1 MPAVSYKILSELRES
16 VVAAFRALRANLLR
30 STLTT
35 LGIIVGVTAVIS
47 IVSLIQG
54 LDRSFTQSL
63 AGLGT
68 NVSYIRKYPWIITMD
83 FWKYRN
89 RRDITLEQAELL
101 VDQVTLAEAAAIT
114 AGSSLP
120 IKWRERTAPMVGVE
134 GHIPSGRIVHNLDP
148 LVGRFFTQIELTER
162 RQVIILGYSV
172 WDNLFE
178 GRDPIGQRVRVG
190 GQPFT
195 VIGIL
200 PERGSILGEDQDNVA
215 IIPLYTLLKSFGARR
230 SMTPTLLSATAEQIP
245 LVEDEARGIMRR
257 IRQVPPGAEDD
268 FAINRQQML
277 VDIFRSLTIGLFA
290 VMVGVAG
297 LALLVGGIGIM
308 NIMLVSVTERTR
320 EIGIRKSVGA
330 KRRDILWQF
339 LVESVVVSGVG
350 GVIGM
355 GLGLA
360 IAFTIAA
367 VSPLPAAAPP
377 WAIAL
382 GLGFSSAV
390 GLFFGLYPASKAARL
405 DPIEALRYE

>member
-1 MPAVSYKILSELRES
+1 
-16 VVAAFRALRANLLR
+16 
-30 STLTT
+30 
-35 LGIIVGVTAVIS
+35 
-47 IVSLIQG
+47 
-54 LDRSFTQSL
+54 
-63 AGLGT
+63 
-68 NVSYIRKYPWIITMD
+68 
-83 FWKYRN
+83 
-89 RRDITLEQAELL
+89 
-101 VDQVTLAEAAAIT
+101 
-114 AGSSLP
+114 
-120 IKWRERTAPMVGVE
+120 
-134 GHIPSGRIVHNLDP
+134 
-148 LVGRFFTQIELTER
+148 
-162 RQVIILGYSV
+162 
-172 WDNLFE
+172 
-178 GRDPIGQRVRVG
+178 
-190 GQPFT
+190 
-195 VIGIL
+195 
-200 PERGSILGEDQDNVA
+200 
-215 IIPLYTLLKSFGARR
+215 
-230 SMTPTLLSATAEQIP
+230 MTPTLLSATAEQIP

-277 VDIFRSLTIGLFA
+277 VDIFRSLTVGLFA